1 MLTGCFAL
9 LLVGLLFSPATSH
22 SLEIAIDISP
32 NVLNL
37 QSKGTVVTVHTD
49 IAYSSVDA
57 SSVFLNEIAI
67 DWWKAD
73 DCGNFVAKFLME
85 DVKALENLFIGDY
98 NTFVIE
104 GSTVNGESFEGE
116 QDILI
121 IDVVPRGR

>member
-37 QSKGTVVTVHTD
+37 QSQGTVVTVHTD

>member
-37 QSKGTVVTVHTD
+37 QSQGTVVTVHTD

-85 DVKALENLFIGDY
+85 DVKALANLFIGDY
-98 NTFVIE
+98 NPFVIE
-104 GSTVNGESFEGE
+104 GSNVNGESFEGE